1 MGVPDSITLM
11 NFILFILISLILV
24 WISRHTLKNYRSH
37 GFYRFFVFE
46 GIAAL
51 LALNQPYW
59 FNDPF
64 SIRQMFSWALLIC
77 SIGFVLCAVK
87 LLRAFGGY
95 SRRDDMPENF
105 TFENTAHLVDTG
117 LYRFIRHPM
126 YASLLLLNWGAFL
139 KHITPVT
146 LSISV
151 ITTLFL
157 IAVAKVEEKENHI
170 FFGEAYT
177 EYCSKSKMFLP
188 FLF

>member
-1 MGVPDSITLM
+1 M
-11 NFILFILISLILV
+11 NCILFILISLILV

-37 GFYRFFVFE
+37 GFYRFFAFE

-51 LALNQPYW
+51 LALNQPHW

-64 SIRQMFSWALLIC
+64 SMRQMLSWALLIC

-87 LLRAFGGY
+87 LLRDFGGH
-95 SRRDDMPENF
+95 SRRNDMPENF
-105 TFENTAHLVDTG
+105 NFENTVHLVDTG

-157 IAVAKVEEKENHI
+157 IAVARVEEKENHT